1 MAALPDIPPPTS
13 PATTKSM
20 QGNRGKDTKP
30 ELELRRLL
38 RAAGY
43 PGYRVHWKKAPG
55 RPDIAF
61 PGRRVA
67 VFVNG
72 CFWHRC
78 PHCAPT
84 MPKSHKDYW
93 TAKFEANSE
102 RDARKIAE
110 LEAAGWTVV
119 VVWECEIRAA
129 SNDTVGRIAEALRSC
144 D

>member
-1 MAALPDIPPPTS
+1 
-13 PATTKSM
+13 
-20 QGNRGKDTKP
+20 
-30 ELELRRLL
+30 
-38 RAAGY
+38 
-43 PGYRVHWKKAPG
+43 
-55 RPDIAF
+55 
-61 PGRRVA
+61 
-67 VFVNG
+67 
-72 CFWHRC
+72 
-78 PHCAPT
+78 